1 MSQNALKQK
10 SKTNDFEKDYDKIVK
25 KAAEFDKFY
34 YPSHIINYSAEG
46 NFKKFSL
53 YKDCPN
59 SITSFN
65 TNAIL

>member
-1 MSQNALKQK
+1 MSHHALKPK
-10 SKTNDFEKDYDKIVK
+10 SKPLDFQKDYDKIIK
-25 KAAEFDKFY
+25 KAAEFDKFQ
-34 YPSHIINYSAEG
+34 YPANHNNHSVDG

-65 TNAIL
+65 TNATL